1 MNLLIFQ
8 PQVGRADLQRKAFA
22 QGRQA
27 FRRALAAVPEKL
39 LLKQR
44 QVGFGQLGTVEALV
58 FSLLASNGWGILG
71 KP

>member
-1 MNLLIFQ
+1 MNLVIFQ
-8 PQVGRADLQRKAFA
+8 PLQVGRADLQRKAFA

-44 QVGFGQLGTVEALV
+44 QVGFVSWEQLKLWCFRCWQVMVEV
-58 FSLLASNGWGILG
+58 Y
-71 KP
+71 